1 MMDFPL
7 FVYKKSSVKGSLI
20 PFKTLLVKDEKQYS
34 AAIGGGEWFASV
46 PEALAEKAEQP
57 KQEKADIPGDED
69 QPNREELEAKAT
81 ELGLKFDGR
90 TSDRKLGVLI
100 SEALGE

>member
-1 MMDFPL
+1 MSQYPKM
-7 FVYKKSSVKGSLI
+7 VYKVPGKTLGNGGITFDYEIASDEESEQSLI
-20 PFKTLLVKDEKQYS
+20 KDGFYSTLQ
-34 AAIGGGEWFASV
+34 AAIDG
-46 PEALAEKAEQP
+46 
-57 KQEKADIPGDED
+57 DIPSDES